1 MIYLDN
7 AATSWPKPQS
17 VYDTLGSFLQEA
29 GANPGRSGHRM
40 AVGAATAVNRTREL
54 LARLLNIP
62 DSNRIVFAANATDA
76 LNQAITGL
84 VRPGMRVITTS
95 MEHNSVAR
103 PLRVAVENG
112 AEVRKIACGSDGTVD
127 PIDVAQA
134 AADGV
139 DLIVSTHAS
148 NVHGA
153 VQPVA
158 ELARIAHDA
167 GALLLVDGAQTVGA
181 MPVDV
186 QALDI
191 DLLAFPGHKGLMG
204 PPGTGGLYIGPRVS
218 LQALAPVRLGGTGVN
233 SEEDV
238 QPSTL
243 PARYESGT
251 VNTVGIAAL
260 GAGVEF
266 VLQTGVA
273 EIARH
278 EAQLTSQ
285 LIAGL
290 GKIPDVHVFEPNE
303 AIQPAAVVSFLIAGW
318 TPADAG
324 AVLDQSFD
332 IACRTGLHCAPDAC
346 RTIGAFPGG
355 TIRFSP
361 GWYTTTSD
369 IDTAIGAVAELAANP
384 LELDEGRQE
393 VR

>member
-1 MIYLDN
+1 
-7 AATSWPKPQS
+7 
-17 VYDTLGSFLQEA
+17 
-29 GANPGRSGHRM
+29 
-40 AVGAATAVNRTREL
+40 VN
-54 LARLLNIP
+54 
-62 DSNRIVFAANATDA
+62 
-76 LNQAITGL
+76 
-84 VRPGMRVITTS
+84 
-95 MEHNSVAR
+95 
-103 PLRVAVENG
+103 
-112 AEVRKIACGSDGTVD
+112 
-127 PIDVAQA
+127 
-134 AADGV
+134 
-139 DLIVSTHAS
+139 
-148 NVHGA
+148 GA
-153 VQPVA
+153 VQPIA

-186 QALDI
+186 QTLDI

-218 LQALAPVRLGGTGVN
+218 PGELAPVRLGGTGVN
-233 SEEDV
+233 SEEDI

-278 EAQLTSQ
+278 EGRLTSQ
-285 LIAGL
+285 LLEGL
-290 GKIPDVHVFEPNE
+290 GKIPGVHVFEPNE
-303 AIQPAAVVSFLIAGW
+303 AIQPAAVVSFLISGW
-318 TPADAG
+318 SPADAG

-361 GWYTTTSD
+361 GWYTTASD
-369 IDTAIGAVAELAANP
+369 IDTAIAAVAELAANP
-384 LELDEGRQE
+384 LELDEGPVKR
-393 VR
+393 